1 MSPVWNKCNLLFI
14 YSAVPSLKLF
24 SMGWRMSD
32 SNITPSFHIESLLCK
47 YGVVCLSSILL
58 FDSTMVLMSKWYMC
72 FILFF
77 VLVFVLCHMFC
88 LKGGGLT
95 LRLCNHGKF
104 SFHKGVVKGGVGMCL
119 LISVKL
125 FIPSFCVIC
134 VFLMCRFKNP
144 WVLKMFLDEQCLQ
157 GCRLFSAHHISGIL

>member
-47 YGVVCLSSILL
+47 YGILGLASILL

-72 FILFF
+72 FIYFLCLCLSCAICF
-77 VLVFVLCHMFC
+77 VY
-88 LKGGGLT
+88 K
-95 LRLCNHGKF
+95 
-104 SFHKGVVKGGVGMCL
+104 VVV
-119 LISVKL
+119 
-125 FIPSFCVIC
+125 
-134 VFLMCRFKNP
+134 
-144 WVLKMFLDEQCLQ
+144 
-157 GCRLFSAHHISGIL
+157 